1 MVLKKTLESP
11 LDSKDIK
18 PVKPKGNQ
26 LWIFIGRTDAEAKA
40 PILFIWCEESTHW
53 KRFWLWERRKV
64 WRKEEKKMTEDEMV
78 GWHHHLKGHE
88 FEQTLGDGYGQ
99 GNLTWCSP
107 WGCKESDTTERLNN
121 SNKAPMRHRWW
132 DMKGR
137 VSIHALSAHT
147 SLAASHLCILERCLP
162 GVRCREDKVLTW
174 RAVTWLPLPSQWDPI
189 AITSTKPYW
198 VSLYAGCHP
207 WHLNVFTE
215 GGSLP
220 HSCTLSLTSKT
231 LFLKPH
237 FNLPLR
243 SVS

>member
-1 MVLKKTLESP
+1 MKSWLTG
-11 LDSKDIK
+11 KDPNAGK
-18 PVKPKGNQ
+18 DWGQEKG
-26 LWIFIGRTDAEAKA
+26 
-40 PILFIWCEESTHW
+40 
-53 KRFWLWERRKV
+53 V
-64 WRKEEKKMTEDEMV
+64 TEVEMV
-78 GWHHHLKGHE
+78 GWHHWLNGHE
-88 FEQTLGDGYGQ
+88 CDQAPGDSEGQ
-99 GNLTWCSP
+99 GSLACCSP
-107 WGCKESDTTERLNN
+107 WGCKESDMTEWLNN

-147 SLAASHLCILERCLP
+147 FLAASHLCILERCLP

-220 HSCTLSLTSKT
+220 PSCTLSLTSKT

-237 FNLPLR
+237 FNLLLR